1 MRSAAFTALI
11 IATALFMEN
20 MDGTVIST
28 SLPAIALD
36 LHQDPIV
43 LKLALTSYMLTL
55 AVFIP
60 ASGWVADR
68 FGARTVFCS
77 AIVVFTLGSILCGA
91 STSLPTLIAARVF
104 QGLGGAMMVPVGRL
118 VLLRS
123 VPKSDLV
130 SAMAYLTVP
139 ALIGP
144 VAGPPLGGFI
154 TTYFHWRWI
163 FWINVPIGVLG
174 VLLSLRFID
183 NLREQAVPRFDFK
196 GFVLSGVGLLSLI
209 SGLSMIGRGIAPY
222 WLVAAMIAIGALSL
236 AAYVRHAQRERGRDP
251 RSQAPQDPD
260 LLRRRRRRVHLPD
273 RHRRHA
279 FLLPLLLQVGFG
291 LTPFQS
297 GSLTFATA
305 AGALLMKFTA
315 STALRW
321 FGFRQTLIV
330 NGLISGAFLA
340 ACALFTPSTPHWL
353 LLLMLLAGGFFRSL
367 EFTALNAISY
377 ADIDPPQ
384 MSRATSFASVSQQ
397 MSGAVGVAVAAICV
411 ELIQFGFGDS
421 ELMARDLSLAFVLVA
436 IVSSLVGLHLRPAQA
451 RRGRRSLGPDAFDQ
465 RRASDCGGGVSK
477 TTPVGALSGLP
488 NGRVAVS
495 YGWSSMIAGWG
506 MDRVQPRGRIM
517 QLLALGAVL
526 IALTAGYVLMARQFN
541 VTELPSE
548 RHFGAID
555 QVARA
560 EEI

>member
-1 MRSAAFTALI
+1 MKAPTRKSSMRSAVFTALI

-28 SLPAIALD
+28 SLPAIAHD
-36 LHQDPIV
+36 LRQDPIV

-68 FGARTVFCS
+68 FGARTVFCT

-91 STSLPTLIAARVF
+91 SSSLRTLIAARVF

-130 SAMAYLTVP
+130 NALAYLTVP
-139 ALIGP
+139 ALLGP

-174 VLLSLRFID
+174 VLLSLRFIR
-183 NLREQAVPRFDFK
+183 NLREEAVPRFDFK

-209 SGLSMIGRGIAPY
+209 SGISVIGRGIAPG
-222 WLVAAMIAIGALSL
+222 WVVVAMVGIGALAL
-236 AAYVRHAQRERGRDP
+236 AAYARHADGNED
-251 RSQAPQDPD
+251 AILDLK
-260 LLRRRRRRVHLPD
+260 LLRIPTFFAGVVGGLIFRIGIGAMP
-273 RHRRHA
+273 
-279 FLLPLLLQVGFG
+279 FLLPLLLQIGFG
-291 LTPFQS
+291 LTPFES

-305 AGALLMKFTA
+305 AGALLMKFSA
-315 STALRW
+315 STLIRW
-321 FGFRQTLIV
+321 FGFRRTLIV

-340 ACALFTPSTPHWL
+340 VCALFRPTTPHWVL
-353 LLLMLLAGGFFRSL
+353 LVTLLAGGFFRSL
-367 EFTALNAISY
+367 VFTALNALSY
-377 ADIDPPQ
+377 ADIDQPR

-411 ELIQFGFGDS
+411 QSIQLGFGDP
-421 ELMARDLSLAFVLVA
+421 ELQTRDLSLAFVLVA
-436 IVSSLVGLHLRPAQA
+436 IVSSLSVFVFAQLRP
-451 RRGRRSLGPDAFDQ
+451 DA
-465 RRASDCGGGVSK
+465 
-477 TTPVGALSGLP
+477 GA
-488 NGRVAVS
+488 AVS
-495 YGWSSMIAGWG
+495 GKLPAPEEA
-506 MDRVQPRGRIM
+506 QP
-517 QLLALGAVL
+517 AA
-526 IALTAGYVLMARQFN
+526 
-541 VTELPSE
+541 
-548 RHFGAID
+548 
-555 QVARA
+555 A
-560 EEI
+560 E

>member
-1 MRSAAFTALI
+1 MRSASFTALI

-77 AIVVFTLGSILCGA
+77 AIVVFTFGSILCGA
-91 STSLPTLIAARVF
+91 SSSLSTLIAARVF

-123 VPKSDLV
+123 VAKSDLV

-144 VAGPPLGGFI
+144 IAGPPLGGFI

-163 FWINVPIGVLG
+163 FWINVPIGILG
-174 VLLSLRFID
+174 ILLSLRFIQ
-183 NLREQAVPRFDFK
+183 NLREEAVPRFDFK
-196 GFVLSGVGLLSLI
+196 GFVLSGVGLLSFI
-209 SGLSMIGRGIAPY
+209 AGLSTIGRGIAPY
-222 WLVAAMIAIGALSL
+222 WLVAAMIAIGLLSL
-236 AAYVRHAQRERGRDP
+236 AAYVRHARGNKD
-251 RSQAPQDPD
+251 AIID
-260 LLRRRRRRVHLPD
+260 LKLLALPTFFTGVVGGLIF
-273 RHRRHA
+273 RIGIGA
-279 FLLPLLLQVGFG
+279 MPFLLPLLLQLGFG
-291 LTPFQS
+291 LSPFAS

-305 AGALLMKFTA
+305 AGALVMKFTA
-315 STALRW
+315 STVLRQ
-321 FGFRQTLIV
+321 FGFRQTLVV
-330 NGLISGAFLA
+330 NGLISGVFIA

-353 LLLMLLAGGFFRSL
+353 LLLTLLAGGFFRSL
-367 EFTALNAISY
+367 EFTALNVISY
-377 ADIDPPQ
+377 ADIDPPR

-397 MSGAVGVAVAAICV
+397 MSGAVGVAVAAMFI
-411 ELIQFGFGDS
+411 EAIQFSFGDS

-436 IVSSLVGLHLRPAQA
+436 IVSSLSVFVFAQ
-451 RRGRRSLGPDAFDQ
+451 LKPDA
-465 RRASDCGGGVSK
+465 
-477 TTPVGALSGLP
+477 GA
-488 NGRVAVS
+488 AVS
-495 YGWSSMIAGWG
+495 GRMIS
-506 MDRVQPRGRIM
+506 
-517 QLLALGAVL
+517 
-526 IALTAGYVLMARQFN
+526 T
-541 VTELPSE
+541 SE
-548 RHFGAID
+548 KPA
-555 QVARA
+555 AAAA
-560 EEI
+560 E

>member
-1 MRSAAFTALI
+1 MRSAILTAFI

-68 FGARTVFCS
+68 FGARTVFCT

-91 STSLPTLIAARVF
+91 STSLSTLIAARVF

-123 VPKSDLV
+123 IAKSDLV

-174 VLLSLRFID
+174 IVLSLRFIQ
-183 NLREQAVPRFDFK
+183 NLREEIVPRFDFR
-196 GFVLSGVGLLSLI
+196 GFVLSGVGLVSLI
-209 SGLSMIGRGIAPY
+209 AGLSVIGRGVAPV
-222 WLVAAMIAIGALSL
+222 WLIAAMITVGLIAL
-236 AAYVRHAQRERGRDP
+236 AAYVRHAGKNED
-251 RSQAPQDPD
+251 AILD
-260 LLRRRRRRVHLPD
+260 LRLLSIPTFFAGVVGGLIFRIGVGAMP
-273 RHRRHA
+273 
-279 FLLPLLLQVGFG
+279 FLLPLLLQIGFG

-297 GSLTFATA
+297 GSITFAAA
-305 AGALLMKFTA
+305 AGALMMKFTA

-330 NGLISGAFLA
+330 MGLVSGVFLG

-353 LLLMLLAGGFFRSL
+353 LLLVLLVGGFFRSL
-367 EFTALNAISY
+367 VFTALNAISY
-377 ADIDPPQ
+377 ADIDSPR

-397 MSGAVGVAVAAICV
+397 MSGAVGIAVAAICV
-411 ELIQFGFGDS
+411 EAIQFGFGDS

-436 IVSSLVGLHLRPAQA
+436 IISSLSVLVFA
-451 RRGRRSLGPDAFDQ
+451 RLKPDA
-465 RRASDCGGGVSK
+465 
-477 TTPVGALSGLP
+477 GA
-488 NGRVAVS
+488 AVS
-495 YGWSSMIAGWG
+495 
-506 MDRVQPRGRIM
+506 GRM
-517 QLLALGAVL
+517 VS
-526 IALTAGYVLMARQFN
+526 T
-541 VTELPSE
+541 SE
-548 RHFGAID
+548 E
-555 QVARA
+555 RA
-560 EEI
+560 AAAAE

>member
-1 MRSAAFTALI
+1 
-11 IATALFMEN
+11 MEN

-28 SLPAIALD
+28 SLPAIAHD

-77 AIVVFTLGSILCGA
+77 AIVIFTLGSILCGA

-123 VPKSDLV
+123 IAKSDLV

-154 TTYFHWRWI
+154 TTSFQWRWI

-174 VLLSLRFID
+174 VLLSLRFIQ
-183 NLREQAVPRFDFK
+183 NLREEAVPRFDFK
-196 GFVLSGVGLLSLI
+196 GFVLSGIGLLSLI

-222 WLVAAMIAIGALSL
+222 WLVGAMIAIGVLSL
-236 AAYVRHAQRERGRDP
+236 AAYVRHANDN
-251 RSQAPQDPD
+251 AHAILD
-260 LLRRRRRRVHLPD
+260 LKLLKIPTFFAGVVGGLIFRTGIGAIP
-273 RHRRHA
+273 

-330 NGLISGAFLA
+330 IGLVSCAFLGV
-340 ACALFTPSTPHWL
+340 CALFTPSTPHWL
-353 LLLMLLAGGFFRSL
+353 LLLILLAGGFFRSL
-367 EFTALNAISY
+367 VFTALNAISY
-377 ADIDPPQ
+377 ADIDPPR

-411 ELIQFGFGDS
+411 ETIQIGFGDS

-436 IVSSLVGLHLRPAQA
+436 IVSSLSVFVFA
-451 RRGRRSLGPDAFDQ
+451 RLKPDA
-465 RRASDCGGGVSK
+465 
-477 TTPVGALSGLP
+477 GA
-488 NGRVAVS
+488 AVS
-495 YGWSSMIAGWG
+495 
-506 MDRVQPRGRIM
+506 GRM
-517 QLLALGAVL
+517 VSTSEERA
-526 IALTAGYVLMARQFN
+526 TAA
-541 VTELPSE
+541 
-548 RHFGAID
+548 
-555 QVARA
+555 A
-560 EEI
+560 E

>member
-1 MRSAAFTALI
+1 MRPAILTAFI

-77 AIVVFTLGSILCGA
+77 AIVVFTIGSILCGA
-91 STSLPTLIAARVF
+91 SSSLSTLIAARVF

-123 VPKSDLV
+123 TAKSDLV
-130 SAMAYLTVP
+130 SAMAYLTMP

-163 FWINVPIGVLG
+163 FWINVPIGILG
-174 VLLSLRFID
+174 VLLSLRFIQ
-183 NLREQAVPRFDFK
+183 NLREEAVPRFDFK
-196 GFVLSGVGLLSLI
+196 GFVLSGAGLLSLI

-222 WLVAAMIAIGALSL
+222 WLVGAMIAIGAISL
-236 AAYVRHAQRERGRDP
+236 AAYVRHAHANAG
-251 RSQAPQDPD
+251 AILD
-260 LLRRRRRRVHLPD
+260 LTLLKIPTFYAGVVGGLIFRIGIGAMP
-273 RHRRHA
+273 

-291 LTPFQS
+291 LTPFAS

-305 AGALLMKFTA
+305 AGALMMKFTA
-315 STALRW
+315 SKALRW
-321 FGFRQTLIV
+321 FGFRQTLVV
-330 NGLISGAFLA
+330 NCLISGAFLG

-353 LLLMLLAGGFFRSL
+353 LLLTLLTGGFFRSL
-367 EFTALNAISY
+367 QFTALNAISY
-377 ADIDPPQ
+377 ADVDSPQ

-397 MSGAVGVAVAAICV
+397 MSGAIGVAVAAICV
-411 ELIQFGFGDS
+411 EAIQFGFGDS

-436 IVSSLVGLHLRPAQA
+436 IVSSLSVFIFAQ
-451 RRGRRSLGPDAFDQ
+451 LKPDA
-465 RRASDCGGGVSK
+465 
-477 TTPVGALSGLP
+477 GA
-488 NGRVAVS
+488 AVS
-495 YGWSSMIAGWG
+495 
-506 MDRVQPRGRIM
+506 GRM
-517 QLLALGAVL
+517 LSTSDERA
-526 IALTAGYVLMARQFN
+526 TAA
-541 VTELPSE
+541 
-548 RHFGAID
+548 
-555 QVARA
+555 A
-560 EEI
+560 E

>member
-1 MRSAAFTALI
+1 
-11 IATALFMEN
+11 
-20 MDGTVIST
+20 
-28 SLPAIALD
+28 
-36 LHQDPIV
+36 
-43 LKLALTSYMLTL
+43 MLTL

-77 AIVVFTLGSILCGA
+77 AIVIFTIGSILCGA

-123 VPKSDLV
+123 IAKSDLV

-163 FWINVPIGVLG
+163 FWINVPIGILG
-174 VLLSLRFID
+174 VLLSLRFIQ
-183 NLREQAVPRFDFK
+183 NLREEAVPRFDFK
-196 GFVLSGVGLLSLI
+196 GFVLSGAGLLSLI

-222 WLVAAMIAIGALSL
+222 WLVAAMIAIGALAL
-236 AAYVRHAQRERGRDP
+236 ASYVRHANANAG
-251 RSQAPQDPD
+251 AILD
-260 LLRRRRRRVHLPD
+260 LKLLKIPTFYAGVVGGFIFRIGIGAMP
-273 RHRRHA
+273 

-291 LTPFQS
+291 LTPFAS

-305 AGALLMKFTA
+305 AGALMMKFTA
-315 STALRW
+315 TTALRW
-321 FGFRQTLIV
+321 FGFRQTLVV

-377 ADIDPPQ
+377 ADIDSPV

-411 ELIQFGFGDS
+411 EAIQFGFGDS
-421 ELMARDLSLAFVLVA
+421 ELGARDLSLAFVLVA
-436 IVSSLVGLHLRPAQA
+436 IISSLSVLIFAQLRP
-451 RRGRRSLGPDAFDQ
+451 DA
-465 RRASDCGGGVSK
+465 
-477 TTPVGALSGLP
+477 GA
-488 NGRVAVS
+488 AVS
-495 YGWSSMIAGWG
+495 
-506 MDRVQPRGRIM
+506 GRM
-517 QLLALGAVL
+517 VSTSEERA
-526 IALTAGYVLMARQFN
+526 TAA
-541 VTELPSE
+541 
-548 RHFGAID
+548 
-555 QVARA
+555 A
-560 EEI
+560 E

>member
-1 MRSAAFTALI
+1 MRSAVLTAFI

-77 AIVVFTLGSILCGA
+77 AIVIFTLGSILCGA
-91 STSLPTLIAARVF
+91 SSSLSTLIAARVF

-123 VPKSDLV
+123 IRKSDLV

-174 VLLSLRFID
+174 VLLSLRFIE
-183 NLREQAVPRFDFK
+183 NLREETVPRFDFK

-209 SGLSMIGRGIAPY
+209 SGLSTIGRGIAPY
-222 WLVAAMIAIGALSL
+222 WLVVAMIAVGALSL
-236 AAYVRHAQRERGRDP
+236 AAYVRHANSKRD
-251 RSQAPQDPD
+251 AILD
-260 LLRRRRRRVHLPD
+260 LKLLAIPTFFSGVAGGFIFRVGIGAIP
-273 RHRRHA
+273 

-291 LTPFQS
+291 LTPFES
-297 GSLTFATA
+297 GSLTFAAA
-305 AGALLMKFTA
+305 AGSLLMKFTA
-315 STALRW
+315 STVLRW
-321 FGFRQTLIV
+321 FGFRQTLVV
-330 NGLISGAFLA
+330 NCLISGVFLA

-353 LLLMLLAGGFFRSL
+353 LLLTLLTGGFFRSL
-367 EFTALNAISY
+367 QFTALNAISY
-377 ADIDPPQ
+377 ADVDPPR

-397 MSGAVGVAVAAICV
+397 MSGRSEWRWRRSASKRSSWASAIR
-411 ELIQFGFGDS
+411 S
-421 ELMARDLSLAFVLVA
+421 SWRA
-436 IVSSLVGLHLRPAQA
+436 IFRSPSSWWRSSPASPSSSSLGSSRM
-451 RRGRRSLGPDAFDQ
+451 
-465 RRASDCGGGVSK
+465 RAPQC
-477 TTPVGALSGLP
+477 PE
-488 NGRVAVS
+488 
-495 YGWSSMIAGWG
+495 GWSRPPKSARPPPRNEHNPAGKS
-506 MDRVQPRGRIM
+506 
-517 QLLALGAVL
+517 A
-526 IALTAGYVLMARQFN
+526 
-541 VTELPSE
+541 PSK
-548 RHFGAID
+548 RS
-555 QVARA
+555 
-560 EEI
+560 

>member
-1 MRSAAFTALI
+1 MRSAILTAFI

-28 SLPAIALD
+28 SLPAIARD

-68 FGARTVFCS
+68 FGARTVFCT
-77 AIVVFTLGSILCGA
+77 AIVVFTFGSILCGA
-91 STSLPTLIAARVF
+91 SSSLPTLIAARVF

-123 VPKSDLV
+123 VAKSDLV

-174 VLLSLRFID
+174 ILLSLRFIQ
-183 NLREQAVPRFDFK
+183 NLREETVPRFDFR
-196 GFVLSGVGLLSLI
+196 GFVLSGIGLLSLI
-209 SGLSMIGRGIAPY
+209 SGLSVIGRGIAPY
-222 WLVAAMIAIGALSL
+222 WLVAALIALGVASL
-236 AAYVRHAQRERGRDP
+236 AAYVRHADANED
-251 RSQAPQDPD
+251 AILD
-260 LLRRRRRRVHLPD
+260 LKLLTIPTFFAGVVGGLIFRIGIGAMP
-273 RHRRHA
+273 
-279 FLLPLLLQVGFG
+279 FLLPLLLQIGFG
-291 LTPFQS
+291 LTPFES

-305 AGALLMKFTA
+305 AGALMMKFTA

-321 FGFRQTLIV
+321 FGFRQTLVV
-330 NGLISGAFLA
+330 NGIISGVFLGV
-340 ACALFTPSTPHWL
+340 CALFTPSTPHWL
-353 LLLMLLAGGFFRSL
+353 LLLTLLTGGFFRSL
-367 EFTALNAISY
+367 QFTALNALSY
-377 ADIDPPQ
+377 ADINSPR

-397 MSGAVGVAVAAICV
+397 MSGAIGVAVAAICV
-411 ELIQFGFGDS
+411 QTIQFGFGDS

-436 IVSSLVGLHLRPAQA
+436 IISSLSVLVFAQ
-451 RRGRRSLGPDAFDQ
+451 LKPDA
-465 RRASDCGGGVSK
+465 
-477 TTPVGALSGLP
+477 GA
-488 NGRVAVS
+488 AVS
-495 YGWSSMIAGWG
+495 
-506 MDRVQPRGRIM
+506 GRM
-517 QLLALGAVL
+517 VS
-526 IALTAGYVLMARQFN
+526 T
-541 VTELPSE
+541 SE
-548 RHFGAID
+548 E
-555 QVARA
+555 RA
-560 EEI
+560 AAAAE

>member
-1 MRSAAFTALI
+1 MRSAVLTAFI

-77 AIVVFTLGSILCGA
+77 AIVIFTLGSILCGA
-91 STSLPTLIAARVF
+91 SSSLSTLIAARVF

-123 VPKSDLV
+123 IRKSDLV

-174 VLLSLRFID
+174 VLLSLRFIE
-183 NLREQAVPRFDFK
+183 NLREETVPRFDFK

-209 SGLSMIGRGIAPY
+209 SGLSTIGRGIAPY
-222 WLVAAMIAIGALSL
+222 WLVVAMIAVGALSL
-236 AAYVRHAQRERGRDP
+236 AAYVRHANSKRD
-251 RSQAPQDPD
+251 AILD
-260 LLRRRRRRVHLPD
+260 LKLLAIPTFFSGVAGGFIFRVGIGAIP
-273 RHRRHA
+273 

-291 LTPFQS
+291 LTPFES
-297 GSLTFATA
+297 GSLTFAAA
-305 AGALLMKFTA
+305 AGSLLMKFTA
-315 STALRW
+315 STVLRW
-321 FGFRQTLIV
+321 FGFRQTLVV
-330 NGLISGAFLA
+330 NCLISGVFLA

-353 LLLMLLAGGFFRSL
+353 LLLTLLTGGFFRSL
-367 EFTALNAISY
+367 QFTALNAISY
-377 ADIDPPQ
+377 ADVDPPR

-411 ELIQFGFGDS
+411 EAIQLGFGDT

-436 IVSSLVGLHLRPAQA
+436 IVSSLSVFVFAGLK
-451 RRGRRSLGPDAFDQ
+451 PDA
-465 RRASDCGGGVSK
+465 
-477 TTPVGALSGLP
+477 GA
-488 NGRVAVS
+488 AVS
-495 YGWSSMIAGWG
+495 
-506 MDRVQPRGRIM
+506 GRM
-517 QLLALGAVL
+517 VS
-526 IALTAGYVLMARQFN
+526 T
-541 VTELPSE
+541 TEE
-548 RHFGAID
+548 RA
-555 QVARA
+555 AAAA
-560 EEI
+560 E

>member
-1 MRSAAFTALI
+1 MRPAAFTALI

-91 STSLPTLIAARVF
+91 SSSLSTLIAARVF

-123 VPKSDLV
+123 IAKSDLV

-163 FWINVPIGVLG
+163 FWINVPIGILG
-174 VLLSLRFID
+174 VLLSLRFIE
-183 NLREQAVPRFDFK
+183 NLRELAVPRFDFK

-222 WLVAAMIAIGALSL
+222 GLVVAMIAIGALSL
-236 AAYVRHAQRERGRDP
+236 AAYASHADGNED
-251 RSQAPQDPD
+251 AILD
-260 LLRRRRRRVHLPD
+260 LKLLKIPTFFSGVVGGLIFRTGIGAMP
-273 RHRRHA
+273 

-291 LTPFQS
+291 LTPFES

-321 FGFRQTLIV
+321 FGFRQTLV
-330 NGLISGAFLA
+330 FNCLISGAFLA
-340 ACALFTPSTPHWL
+340 ACSLFTPSTPHWL
-353 LLLMLLAGGFFRSL
+353 LLLTLLTGGFFRSL
-367 EFTALNAISY
+367 QFTALNAISY
-377 ADIDPPQ
+377 ADVDPPR

-397 MSGAVGVAVAAICV
+397 MSGAVGVAVAAMCV
-411 ELIQFGFGDS
+411 EAIQFSFGDS
-421 ELMARDLSLAFVLVA
+421 ELVARDLSLAFVLVA
-436 IVSSLVGLHLRPAQA
+436 IVSSLSVFIFAGLK
-451 RRGRRSLGPDAFDQ
+451 PDA
-465 RRASDCGGGVSK
+465 
-477 TTPVGALSGLP
+477 GA
-488 NGRVAVS
+488 AVS
-495 YGWSSMIAGWG
+495 GRMISTPDKQA
-506 MDRVQPRGRIM
+506 
-517 QLLALGAVL
+517 AA
-526 IALTAGYVLMARQFN
+526 A
-541 VTELPSE
+541 
-548 RHFGAID
+548 
-555 QVARA
+555 A
-560 EEI
+560 E